1 MDNPAYS
8 RKTFW
13 QLAEYLFKKSL
24 KLGWILQI
32 LARPNLL
39 FL

>member
-1 MDNPAYS
+1 MDDPAYS

-13 QLAEYLFKKSL
+13 QVTEYLFKKSL
-24 KLGWILQI
+24 RLGWILPVLSQTE
-32 LARPNLL
+32 LL

>member
-1 MDNPAYS
+1 MNDPAYS

-13 QLAEYLFKKSL
+13 QEAEYLFKKIPKFGIDSS
-24 KLGWILQI
+24 IFSQTE
-32 LARPNLL
+32 LL